1 MAGIYIHIPFCKQ
14 ACHYCDFH
22 FSTSQQLRERVIK
35 SILLEIKQSKDYLQD
50 SKSSTIYFG
59 GGTPSILTPE
69 ELKIILDAIN
79 SNFDI
84 SSDAELTIECNPDD
98 LNRER
103 LRSFKKLG
111 INRLSIGIQSFRNE
125 DLELMNRAHNSKEA
139 LECVGIAQE
148 LGFDNITIDL
158 IYGIPGL
165 DFSAW
170 KKNVET
176 AISLRVQHI
185 SAYNLTIEHQTAF
198 FHFIKKGKMKDVS
211 EAESIE
217 QYIYLRD
224 RLAEEGFEQY
234 EVSNWC
240 LPNRESKHNSSYW
253 LGEHYLGLGPSAHGF
268 DGKSRRWNI
277 ANNPKYCIALEA
289 GEKSYEEE
297 LLDRN
302 TRFNE
307 YLLTRLRTKWGI
319 DLEFIQETFDIDFQ
333 SMYKTELTVL
343 ENEGKLIR
351 KGSAMFLSPLG
362 LLQADGISSGF
373 FMVD

>member
-1 MAGIYIHIPFCKQ
+1 M
-14 ACHYCDFH
+14 
-22 FSTSQQLRERVIK
+22 
-35 SILLEIKQSKDYLQD
+35 
-50 SKSSTIYFG
+50 
-59 GGTPSILTPE
+59 
-69 ELKIILDAIN
+69 KIILDSIY

-98 LNRER
+98 LNIER

-158 IYGIPGL
+158 IYGIPSL
-165 DFSAW
+165 DLSAW

-176 AISLRVQHI
+176 AISLGVQHI

-211 EAESIE
+211 EAESLE

-240 LPNRESKHNSSYW
+240 LPDRESKHNSSYW
-253 LGEHYLGLGPSAHGF
+253 LGEYYLGLGPSAHGF

-277 ANNPKYCIALEA
+277 ANNPKYCKALEA

-351 KGSAMFLSPLG
+351 KGNAMFLSPLG

-373 FMVD
+373 FLVD